1 MKNGRFKH
9 LTLISFIIV
18 LIIVIADTAI
28 CARKDMN
35 RKSQKAASVISS
47 QKNGED
53 GKGKSG
59 DTAETTKKDN
69 SQSIINIS
77 GNNIRTRFKT
87 PKGYK
92 RNISKNSFGEFL
104 ENYPLYKDGK
114 KISLYNGKLS
124 HRQDAHVA
132 VLKMKLTDGNLQ
144 QCADSVIRLYAE
156 YYYKQKKYDRI
167 KFHLNNGFEV
177 GFSKWSQGMRVK
189 VDGNKT
195 YWVHSEKADSS
206 YKIFDSYLKFVFT
219 YAGTLSMVQE
229 SKKIS
234 EKDIQP
240 GDIFIYGGSPGHV
253 EMVVDVCENKDG
265 DKAFLLGQGY
275 MPAQQF
281 HILKNPADE
290 NDPWYYVSKISY
302 PFETAGVTFKK
313 GTLMRPDY

>member
-1 MKNGRFKH
+1 M
-9 LTLISFIIV
+9 
-18 LIIVIADTAI
+18 
-28 CARKDMN
+28 
-35 RKSQKAASVISS
+35 
-47 QKNGED
+47 
-53 GKGKSG
+53 
-59 DTAETTKKDN
+59 
-69 SQSIINIS
+69 
-77 GNNIRTRFKT
+77 
-87 PKGYK
+87 
-92 RNISKNSFGEFL
+92 
-104 ENYPLYKDGK
+104 
-114 KISLYNGKLS
+114 
-124 HRQDAHVA
+124 A

-167 KFHLNNGFEV
+167 KFHLTNGFEV

>member
-1 MKNGRFKH
+1 MEKDF
-9 LTLISFIIV
+9 TLQWKIKPQTGCS
-18 LIIVIADTAI
+18 
-28 CARKDMN
+28 C
-35 RKSQKAASVISS
+35 
-47 QKNGED
+47 G
-53 GKGKSG
+53 
-59 DTAETTKKDN
+59 
-69 SQSIINIS
+69 SI
-77 GNNIRTRFKT
+77 
-87 PKGYK
+87 
-92 RNISKNSFGEFL
+92 
-104 ENYPLYKDGK
+104 
-114 KISLYNGKLS
+114 
-124 HRQDAHVA
+124 
-132 VLKMKLTDGNLQ
+132 KMKLTDGNLQ

-167 KFHLNNGFEV
+167 KFHLTNGFEV

-290 NDPWYYVSKISY
+290 NAPWYYVSKISY